1 MAEDA
6 EDSQDDQMG
15 PEPPKSPLESPH
27 GNPFT
32 AEDLLLPIPDLE
44 HLSAEQTAD
53 VLLRCEMHYQEQ
65 ILKPLVQGAL
75 IRLKI
80 HIELDDPV

>member
-1 MAEDA
+1 
-6 EDSQDDQMG
+6 
-15 PEPPKSPLESPH
+15 
-27 GNPFT
+27 
-32 AEDLLLPIPDLE
+32 
-44 HLSAEQTAD
+44 
-53 VLLRCEMHYQEQ
+53 MHYQEQ